1 MGANSRRLTARGL
14 LLNWRAGGGGRR
26 IERINAAHNGSGW
39 RRRAGGPPLGRRGV
53 LHNYGAGGGNR
64 TLMRLDPAEFGK
76 MGTGSVSQ
84 VTIRPD

>member
-1 MGANSRRLTARGL
+1 MKKTAENSGL
-14 LLNWRAGGGGRR
+14 FHSLDFPGL
-26 IERINAAHNGSGW
+26 
-39 RRRAGGPPLGRRGV
+39 
-53 LHNYGAGGGNR
+53 YCGAGGGNR